1 MFTLDK
7 QKTPRFVL
15 NREPEMYAIRIF
27 RLNEPLGSVII
38 WESFSNEIAKTF
50 SLQERVAYFMLKKV
64 AVNGCDVQFGEYTK
78 DVALTRISNAVSV
91 CCKYKTAIKLDFGAI
106 KL

>member
-1 MFTLDK
+1 MFILDK
-7 QKTPRFVL
+7 QKIPRL
-15 NREPEMYAIRIF
+15 ILSKKPEMYAIRIF

-50 SLQERVAYFMLKKV
+50 NLQQRLTYSILKKV
-64 AVNGCDVQFGEYTK
+64 VVDGHNVQFGEYAK
-78 DVALTRISNAVSV
+78 DVALTRISNAVSI
-91 CCKYKTAIKLDFGAI
+91 CSKYKTAVKLDFGAI